1 MAASWELCGA
11 GTGPHKAERDEF
23 SFHIPFPCGVTV
35 NLHQKIP
42 ENRAALKKAKKLM
55 GNYWD

>member
-1 MAASWELCGA
+1 M
-11 GTGPHKAERDEF
+11 PHKAERYEF

-35 NLHQKIP
+35 NLYQKIP
-42 ENRAALKKAKKLM
+42 ENRAALKKPKKLM